1 MDWLYKLNF
10 KDKVRFFLII
20 ILFLST
26 INVVLEIPN
35 IFKYEN
41 ITISNIINFTI
52 MIVVG
57 LFFKLVL
64 DKKQD
69 K

>member
-26 INVVLEIPN
+26 INVVLEIPT

>member
-26 INVVLEIPN
+26 INVVLEIPT

-52 MIVVG
+52 MIVAG